1 MAILVDEAIWP
12 WRGRRWAHLVS
23 DAGYEELH
31 AFAAGVGLRRMAF
44 QGDHYDVPELVR
56 DRALALGAEPVRGRD
71 LVRRLRGAGL
81 RLAAP
86 QRPGAWEEVG
96 RWTDVGFR
104 PDVAS
109 TLIPVLAT
117 ALEAVDADWAT
128 ARTVAFRRRVEWALV
143 VEDGSAVSLAG
154 PVPVGVDARIH
165 DDRLVELL
173 ADERGVR

>member
-1 MAILVDEAIWP
+1 MKILVAIKRVVDANVKVRVKSDGTGVDLTNAKMAINPFCEIAIEEAI
-12 WRGRRWAHLVS
+12 RIKESGAADEVIAVS
-23 DAGYEELH
+23 
-31 AFAAGVGLRRMAF
+31 VGPQVSQEQIRT
-44 QGDHYDVPELVR
+44 
-56 DRALALGAEPVRGRD
+56 ALALGAEPVRGRD

-128 ARTVAFRRRVEWALV
+128 ARTVALFKEKN
-143 VEDGSAVSLAG
+143 SNY
-154 PVPVGVDARIH
+154 
-165 DDRLVELL
+165 
-173 ADERGVR
+173 